1 MQVPIPA
8 LKEQIA
14 TVTGVLSDQ
23 QRLICRGKVLRDDE
37 LLSAYRIL
45 FHCYVSMNLK
55 FVIYFKSFMQKY
67 LLCLKQFNFDFILIE
82 T

>member
-45 FHCYVSMNLK
+45 FHLHVRMNLK
-55 FVIYFKSFMQKY
+55 FVIYF
-67 LLCLKQFNFDFILIE
+67 
-82 T
+82 